1 MATPVGRIE
10 KEFLLKVLFE
20 EKLPIMYIKDS
31 REYVL
36 SLERPAGEELVLRP
50 DRPIGRLKTRA
61 KMPLLL
67 NYKGQAVDFTVE
79 VVAQKDD
86 LIICGM
92 PKTFYK
98 NLDRNYLRVDTPS
111 DLKINLTFL
120 GDRYKLA
127 FPKVIEY
134 ENVTADDLARRFD
147 TRNLSVLIKQMAD
160 NLKNFADGYKIV
172 SFKDRKPEAVE
183 ERIISET
190 GKTLF
195 IPSTS
200 GFLPKTDP
208 YPEKRVIT
216 EEIFKRYLETTG
228 AGTTFIND
236 SYVRFIRRKSLDGI
250 YADAWTPILFREY
263 VIGYIHIW
271 IDKEGR
277 PPFDFS
283 ALDHLFQFAKVFAF
297 SLKENGYFE
306 HGKMRNEP
314 FEGRVLD
321 MSASGLLFACPL
333 AAGLMSTLL
342 VDAELTVTIEAPNRT
357 INIIARIV
365 RRFKDKSTGYF
376 GCSFTEVAPE
386 DTRFL
391 FEHLYGR
398 QIDGGD
404 SAFISGQV

>member
-31 REYVL
+31 HEYML
-36 SLERPAGEELVLRP
+36 SLERPAGEKLYLRP
-50 DRPIGRLKTRA
+50 DRPIGGLKTRA

-67 NYKGQAVDFTVE
+67 NYRGQAVDFTVE
-79 VVAQKDD
+79 VLAQKDD
-86 LIICGM
+86 LIICGT
-92 PKTFYK
+92 PKAFYK
-98 NLDRNYLRVDTPS
+98 NLDRDYLRVDTPS

-127 FPKVIEY
+127 FPKVMEY
-134 ENVTADDLARRFD
+134 ENVTADDLAQRFVP
-147 TRNLSVLIKQMAD
+147 RNISVLIKQIAD
-160 NLKNFADGYKIV
+160 NLKNFADEYKIV
-172 SFKDRKPEAVE
+172 SFKDRKPETME

-195 IPSTS
+195 IPSTD

-208 YPEKRVIT
+208 YPGKRIIT

-228 AGTTFIND
+228 VGTALIND

-250 YADAWTPILFREY
+250 YADVWAPILFQEY
-263 VIGYIHIW
+263 VIGYIRIW
-271 IDKEGR
+271 ISKEGR
-277 PPFDFS
+277 PPLDFS
-283 ALDHLFQFAKVFAF
+283 VLDQLYQFAKVFAF

-314 FEGRVLD
+314 FEGKVLD
-321 MSASGLLFACPL
+321 ISASGLLFACSL
-333 AAGLMSTLL
+333 TAGLMAALL

-357 INIIARIV
+357 INAAAGIV

-376 GCSFTEVAPE
+376 GCRFKNMAPE

-391 FEHLYGR
+391 FECLYGR
-398 QIDGGD
+398 QIDAAD
-404 SAFISGQV
+404 AVFLSGQV